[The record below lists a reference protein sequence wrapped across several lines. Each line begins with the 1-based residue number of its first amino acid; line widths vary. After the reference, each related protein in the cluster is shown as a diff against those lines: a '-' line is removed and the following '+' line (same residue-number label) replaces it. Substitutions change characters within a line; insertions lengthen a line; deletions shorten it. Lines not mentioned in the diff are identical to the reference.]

1 MDSLLLSLGLG
12 VGVIVLLNL
21 GLVRFARTN
30 ARQAAATVALI
41 TIGLYGPYS
50 ILNWPG
56 GDVFAIHLAIYLLGS
71 LACGMLLDARA
82 SGRGLHW
89 GPATIGGFFIIVA
102 TVCAV
107 LVSVAQHGLTPVIGR
122 WVLPEAA
129 SGRAVVSS
137 MFPGVI
143 SHDFHKKESLHNQY
157 LQQVERQ
164 RERGWQVRQGWLDD
178 PVADRP
184 AAFRVAARTR
194 EGEPLA
200 GATVTGQFLRPADS
214 RLDVAFDLAER
225 APGVYETELQLP
237 AAGLWNLVLIIR
249 QGEELHEVR
258 ANTRVLEP

>member
-12 VGVIVLLNL
+12 LGAIVLANL
-21 GLVRFARTN
+21 GLVRFMGTSARL
-30 ARQAAATVALI
+30 AAATVALI

-157 LQQVERQ
+157 LQQFDRQ
-164 RERGWQVRQGWLDD
+164 RERGWQIRQGWLDD

-184 AAFRVAARTR
+184 TAFRVAAQTR
-194 EGEPLA
+194 DGEPLA
-200 GATVTGQFLRPADS
+200 GAAVTGEFLRPADS
-214 RLDVAFDLAER
+214 RLDVAFELIER

-237 AAGLWNLVLIIR
+237 AAGLWNLVLNIR
-249 QGEELHEVR
+249 QGDEWHEVR
-258 ANTRVLEP
+258 ASTQVRGP